1 MRPGNSWDLRSCC
14 QQPGESLRDY
24 IRRFSKQRTE
34 LPNITDSDVIGVFL
48 TGTTCHDV
56 SKLGRKTPTR
66 ASELMDIATKF
77 ASGQEA
83 VEAIFRKDK
92 QPQGCPQED
101 VPEASAQR
109 GTKKKGK
116 KKSQAKRDAA
126 DADLVVAAEHRNPW
140 KPPEGANLFDKMLK
154 ESCPYHQGPVKHTLE
169 ECVMLWRYFH
179 KAGPPA
185 EGGRAHDND
194 KKEGHKAEEFPE
206 VHDCFMIYCG
216 QVANGSARHRKQERW
231 EVCSVKVAA
240 PVYLDWS
247 DKPITFDQGD
257 HPNHVPSPRKY
268 PLIVDPVIGNVRLT
282 KVLMDGGSSLN
293 IIYAETLG
301 LLHIDLSMIRAGAAP
316 FHGILPGKRV
326 QPLGQLD
333 LPVCF
338 GTPSNFRKETL
349 TFEVV
354 GFRGTYHAVLGR
366 PCYAKFMVV
375 PNYTYLKLKMS
386 GPNGVITV
394 GSTYRHAYECDVECM
409 EYAEALAES
418 EALIADLESL
428 SKEVPDAKR
437 HAGNFKPA
445 EVVKSVPLDPSNDA
459 SKQVRIGSELDPK

>member
-1 MRPGNSWDLRSCC
+1 VRPGNSWDLRSNR
-14 QQPGESLRDY
+14 QQPGESLWDY

-34 LPNITDSDVIGVFL
+34 LPNVTDSDVINVFL
-48 TGTTCHDV
+48 AGTTCRDLV

-92 QPQGCPQED
+92 QPQGHQPED
-101 VPEASAQR
+101 VPEASTQR

-126 DADLVVAAEHRNPW
+126 DAELVAAAEYKNPR
-140 KPPEGANLFDKMLK
+140 KPPGGANLFDKMLK
-154 ESCPYHQGPVKHTLE
+154 ESCPYHQGPIKHTLE
-169 ECVMLWRYFH
+169 ECVMLRRHFH
-179 KAGPPA
+179 KVGPPV
-185 EGGRAHDND
+185 EGGRAHNND
-194 KKEGHKAEEFPE
+194 KKEDHKVEEFPE
-206 VHDCFMIYCG
+206 VHDRFMIYG
-216 QVANGSARHRKQERW
+216 GPVANALAWHRKQERR
-231 EVCSVKVAA
+231 EVCWVKVAA

-257 HPNHVPSPRKY
+257 HPDRVPSLGKY
-268 PLIVDPVIGNVRLT
+268 PLVVDPVIGNVRLT

-301 LLHIDLSMIRAGAAP
+301 HLQIDLSSVWAGATP
-316 FHGILPGKRV
+316 FHGIIPGKRV
-326 QPLGQLD
+326 QPLRQLD

-338 GTPSNFRKETL
+338 GTPSNFRREIL

-375 PNYTYLKLKMS
+375 PNYTYLKLKMP
-386 GPNGVITV
+386 GPNGVITI
-394 GSTYRHAYECDVECM
+394 GPTYRHAYECDVECV

-418 EALIADLESL
+418 EALIADLETL
-428 SKEVPDAKR
+428 SKETPDVKR
-437 HAGNFKPA
+437 HASNFEPA
-445 EVVKSVPLDPSNDA
+445 ETVKSVPLDPSNDT
-459 SKQVRIGSELDPK
+459 SK